1 MKIEKT
7 KKRQCWIEFGS
18 KGENRVRKTMN
29 LVMELP
35 LRLLSWWWGHWQP
48 WLRGECE
55 RERVSV
61 VTLRDLKQRSQ
72 REREDGN
79 GNENVKEKKKECAWN
94 QHWTEREEGGEWVV
108 WSYNEWTNQS
118 RSVLSKYVF
127 SFFFCFLFTFIY
139 LVFIITT
146 TCLLIKKTKLR
157 QKKLKKKGFTRF
169 RSWAISPITFYTC
182 ENE

>member
-1 MKIEKT
+1 MVMGALAAMIE
-7 KKRQCWIEFGS
+7 RRMWE
-18 KGENRVRKTMN
+18 GES
-29 LVMELP
+29 L
-35 LRLLSWWWGHWQP
+35 
-48 WLRGECE
+48 CCYAA
-55 RERVSV
+55 
-61 VTLRDLKQRSQ
+61 RSEAAKP
-72 REREDGN
+72 EREDGN

-146 TCLLIKKTKLR
+146 TCLLIKKT
-157 QKKLKKKGFTRF
+157 
-169 RSWAISPITFYTC
+169 
-182 ENE
+182 